1 MKIKV
6 YDEFKTFREFIN
18 ICKGVWRFLKNNNC
32 TIKNLT
38 VYVTLYN
45 ENNNCEDI
53 NLYDKDGNISCKN
66 VGLMIGDFPYI
77 NWDEFNENKKIDK
90 GKKIIVRS
98 EGDMLK
104 QRDYNLNCN
113 RVYYKGIDFDDL
125 E

>member
-18 ICKGVWRFLKNNNC
+18 ICKGVWRFLKGNNC
-32 TIKNLT
+32 TIKNFT
-38 VYVTLYN
+38 VDVTLYN

-77 NWDEFNENKKIDK
+77 DWDEFNENKKINK

>member
-18 ICKGVWRFLKNNNC
+18 ICKGVWRFLKGNNC
-32 TIKNLT
+32 TIKNFT
-38 VYVTLYN
+38 VDVTLYN

>member
-6 YDEFKTFREFIN
+6 YDEFKTFKEFIN
-18 ICKGVWRFLKNNNC
+18 ICKEVWRFLKGNNC
-32 TIKNLT
+32 TIKNFTVDLT
-38 VYVTLYN
+38 IDN
-45 ENNNCEDI
+45 ENNNREDI

-77 NWDEFNENKKIDK
+77 DWDEFNESKKIGK
-90 GKKIIVRS
+90 GKKIIACS
-98 EGDMLK
+98 EEDMLK